1 MPLAK
6 LRKMETMYKK
16 EYINAVM
23 DEHDEVGK
31 LLVAKQE
38 NSTKVYQKLEDMI
51 MDLEDQKGVW
61 NA

>member
-31 LLVAKQE
+31 YFLWVMKFTSLNELIDYHKR
-38 NSTKVYQKLEDMI
+38 NTCR
-51 MDLEDQKGVW
+51 
-61 NA
+61 